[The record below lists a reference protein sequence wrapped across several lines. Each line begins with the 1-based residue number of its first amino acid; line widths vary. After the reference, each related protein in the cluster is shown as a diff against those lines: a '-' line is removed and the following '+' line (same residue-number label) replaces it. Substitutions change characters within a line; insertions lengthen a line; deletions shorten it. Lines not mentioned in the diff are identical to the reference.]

1 MSFPGYSGLPGAGR
15 GDSAAGMS
23 DQEAAMVKAVSIL
36 DLQSRRSAIV
46 LLTTFGTD
54 ASRYGELP
62 SEEHN
67 VWRHGVCPW
76 RHVWTFH
83 VQCTLSTYSRAR
95 NIKGDV
101 DNWDAR

>member
-1 MSFPGYSGLPGAGR
+1 MSLPGYSGLPGAGR

-36 DLQSRRSAIV
+36 DRQSGWSAKL
-46 LLTTFGTD
+46 LLTMFRID
-54 ASRYGELP
+54 ASWYGELF

-67 VWRHGVCPW
+67 VWRYGICPG

-83 VQCTLSTYSRAR
+83 VQCTLSTYSRAGA
-95 NIKGDV
+95 IKGDA
-101 DNWDAR
+101 DKWDAR